1 MDESHS
7 LHTARTRVIEPQN
20 IPLPDSI
27 LDDKADEKK
36 DAEKLEKSKEPK
48 ELQHRNVDDDNRFW
62 QTYVSESGK
71 FDKELIES
79 WNDNLDSLL
88 LFAAL
93 FSAINTAFIVESYKR
108 LLPDGVD
115 STNSL
120 LRLMLQH
127 RNDNETISLEDDHW
141 SPTSQ
146 AVRVNAELFASLACS
161 LLASF
166 GAILGKEMLA
176 EYKSSGALNTLPEQG
191 RKRQRKHDGLKRY
204 RFRLLM
210 QILPMLLQFSLA
222 LFLIGVIDFL
232 SQMSIAVATVIIIPV
247 GMGLILYVISVIV
260 AIQQED
266 SPFQT
271 SLSKSLRLLFP
282 TLKYFLRSS
291 VRQARSFRTYIT
303 TQGPNL
309 WDRTRK
315 RLQPGVTIIQKSS
328 LWVAV
333 STRVSQI
340 MDDTHVVRTLRQNLS
355 GTLVTLH
362 IGGLGVIGWFMNW
375 WDEVDTGLRT
385 TLYVGG
391 LGVAG
396 WFMDGGE
403 TLLSAFG
410 FGEGRGDEDLR
421 HAAARDLVSSDCAVW
436 LLENSQD
443 AEVLRNT
450 LETLPLLPAD
460 IILKRFKAQPK
471 ILERYVLMYK
481 SAMQRRPGD
490 VDFRLDSAVI
500 RDAIISGTALFHVLK
515 LRQETE
521 QKSSQVIGFD
531 PDPELLDAIWD
542 DQRFM
547 MLDFPLVT
555 VLHCVQTQT
564 GEGGMTYTD
573 FSLLRRLLERFLDM
587 IRSQSAVAEV
597 TDGSVPPQQGS
608 RSPFAPTI
616 PPITLL
622 LDAGIYM
629 VAQKNR
635 QWPDYGLLTECS
647 YPIEC
652 IFMAIHSILD
662 VHPLSMTLISH
673 VALLLAATQWFKK
686 KEERV
691 FGPDGSRLEEEHV
704 EDFEFDGIKLA
715 QLRKAWLAVDKRAD
729 FLDNVILAMDL
740 VGSYDS
746 PATIEVYSDLLRF
759 TETFFPKVM
768 NVSNKHREW
777 SKWWSKIVHIIPGL
791 LRLIRQVDLK
801 EHPETGYIAI
811 RTIARLLPDDW
822 APSRVKEELSK
833 AQYAKLQVISPVHP
847 EHGRDITVLIGSVLS
862 TFSTTPPSPQTR
874 RSVAEVLG
882 WMVMYPGVIG
892 ELPSLVDNPDG
903 MYHQSTSVPSFLAS
917 MFDSETPSEVAG
929 LCEHHWEVLLTIPLP
944 DTQLAAQM
952 RDEALAT
959 ALAMISTVYYKTW
972 TGVLWGGIRTLLN
985 KMTQRHEKFGWP
997 STFIDK
1003 SPWSLWEWIVVGEG
1017 DSQRKV
1023 LQMKQDV
1030 WISDFLYTFSNTWR
1044 GEAFMILWR
1053 QLTQREGFDP
1063 ADA

>member
-7 LHTARTRVIEPQN
+7 LHTAQTRVIEPQN

-27 LDDKADEKK
+27 LADNADEKK
-36 DAEKLEKSKEPK
+36 DAEKLENSKEPK
-48 ELQHRNVDDDNRFW
+48 ELQHQNVDDDNRFW

-93 FSAINTAFIVESYKR
+93 FSAINTSFIIESYKR
-108 LLPDGVD
+108 LQRDGVD

-120 LRLMLQH
+120 LKLMLQH
-127 RNDNETISLEDDHW
+127 RNDNETLRLEDDDW
-141 SPTSQ
+141 SPPSQ

-191 RKRQRKHDGLKRY
+191 RKRQRKYDGLKRY

-210 QILPMLLQFSLA
+210 QMLPILLQFSLA
-222 LFLIGVIDFL
+222 LFLIGIIDFL

-247 GMGLILYVISVIV
+247 GMGLILYVVSVIV

-271 SLSKSLRLLFP
+271 SLSKSLHLLFP
-282 TLKYFLRSS
+282 KLKNFLRSS
-291 VRQARSFRTYIT
+291 VRQARRFRTYIT

-315 RLQPGVTIIQKSS
+315 GLQPGVTIIQTSS
-328 LWVAV
+328 LWVAM

-340 MDDTHVVRTLRQNLS
+340 MNEAHMVYTLRQSLS
-355 GTLVTLH
+355 GMLVTLH

-391 LGVAG
+391 LGITG

-403 TLLSAFG
+403 ILLSALG
-410 FGEGRGDEDLR
+410 LGEGRVDEDLR
-421 HAAARDLVSSDCAVW
+421 HAAARDLVSSDCAFW

-443 AEVLRNT
+443 AEVLRKT

-490 VDFRLDSAVI
+490 VDFRLDNAVI
-500 RDAIISGTALFHVLK
+500 RDAVISGTALFHVLK
-515 LRQETE
+515 LRQEGD

-542 DQRFM
+542 DQRFTK
-547 MLDFPLVT
+547 LDFPLVT

-573 FSLLRRLLERFLDM
+573 FSLLRRLMERFLDM
-587 IRSQSAVAEV
+587 IRSQSAVSEEA
-597 TDGSVPPQQGS
+597 DLSASPQQAS
-608 RSPFAPTI
+608 RNSFAPTI

-635 QWPDYGLLTECS
+635 QWPDYGLLIDCN
-647 YPIEC
+647 YPIEY
-652 IFMAIHSILD
+652 IFIAIHKILD
-662 VHPLSMTLISH
+662 VHPVSMTLISH
-673 VALLLAATQWFKK
+673 VALLLAATQWFRK
-686 KEERV
+686 KEEHI
-691 FGPDGSRLEEEHV
+691 FGPGGSLSNQHK
-704 EDFEFDGIKLA
+704 DFEFNGIKLA

-729 FLDNVILAMDL
+729 FLDNVILAFDL

-746 PATIEVYSDLLRF
+746 SATIDIYSDLLRF
-759 TETFFPKVM
+759 TEIFFPKVM

-791 LRLIRQVDLK
+791 LRLIRQINLK
-801 EHPETGYIAI
+801 EHPETGHIVI

-822 APSRVKEELSK
+822 KPSRVREELSK

-847 EHGRDITVLIGSVLS
+847 EHGRDMTTLIGSVLS

-882 WMVMYPGVIG
+882 WMVMYPGVNG
-892 ELPSLVDNPDG
+892 ELPSLVNNPDG

-917 MFDSETPSEVAG
+917 MFDSDTPNEVAALHPTRG
-929 LCEHHWEVLLTIPLP
+929 ADAERGFSDCFSDDIESLL
-944 DTQLAAQM
+944 QN
-952 RDEALAT
+952 RHRT
-959 ALAMISTVYYKTW
+959 ALGSRP
-972 TGVLWGGIRTLLN
+972 G
-985 KMTQRHEKFGWP
+985 P
-997 STFIDK
+997 S
-1003 SPWSLWEWIVVGEG
+1003 
-1017 DSQRKV
+1017 Q
-1023 LQMKQDV
+1023 
-1030 WISDFLYTFSNTWR
+1030 
-1044 GEAFMILWR
+1044 
-1053 QLTQREGFDP
+1053 
-1063 ADA
+1063 